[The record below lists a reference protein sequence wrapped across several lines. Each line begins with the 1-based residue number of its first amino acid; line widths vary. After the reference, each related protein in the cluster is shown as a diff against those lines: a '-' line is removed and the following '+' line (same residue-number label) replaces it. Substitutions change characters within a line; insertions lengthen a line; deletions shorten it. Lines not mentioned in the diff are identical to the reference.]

1 MKKLLITFGVIIVII
16 LAAAFIIPIAFKDD
30 IKAAIDEALAE
41 SVNADIVWDT
51 DDFSISLFTNFPNA
65 TAGLNNFGV
74 INRAPFA
81 GEILFAVE
89 KFEVEIDIMS
99 LFGDQIKI
107 NGIELDRPE
116 INVIV
121 LEDGSANYDIAVASE
136 EEEVPEEPASEE
148 PTKFNVGIDHWAI
161 TNGHLVYDDA
171 TLPFK
176 MELKGL
182 NHSGSGDF
190 NQDVFDLSTL
200 TAIDSVSVNF
210 DGVEYLSHKTFNADI
225 VMSISDNYGR
235 YTFKENNVGLNDFN
249 LGFDGF
255 LALNEDGSM
264 DMDLTYGTKETTFKS
279 LLSLVPGIYTADFG
293 SIETAGNLAFNGLVK
308 GKYSEEVMPAF
319 NLALQVNEAMFKY
332 PDLPTA
338 ISNISMDLA
347 VVNDDGV
354 IDNTMVNL
362 KQFHMD
368 FGNNPFDAKMIISNL
383 VDYNMDANVK
393 GQLNLAELSSMFPM
407 EGMSMKGI
415 YAIDLSAKGTYDSVS
430 GKTPVINATMS
441 MKDGYVKTADLPY
454 ALEDLKFAAEIM
466 SPTGLMKDFKAVVK
480 DFGMTMDGEPF
491 GASLEFW
498 NLDNYNWNVD
508 AHGGIDLE
516 KITKVFP
523 LEGMTLAGVIRAD
536 LTTAGNMTD
545 LEAERYDKL
554 PTSGNVSINNFKYVD
569 SELPYEVT
577 ISSAK
582 ASFDPKQMA
591 LENYSGTI
599 GKSDISMNGA
609 ITNYI
614 GYLFGEN
621 ETLRG
626 NLNLS
631 SNLLDLNE
639 FMSDEEVAEE
649 TTEEAPEESM
659 GVVEVPKNIDFVMTS
674 DIKTVA
680 VMDMSIT
687 NAKGKIV
694 VRNGIVSLDGLNFN
708 LLEGAFAMSGSY
720 DPTDLEKPK
729 YDFKF
734 KVDDLSSQ
742 KAFETFSIV
751 QSYFPI
757 AKNVNGK
764 LSTDFK
770 VSGLLDQE
778 MFPDMETVS
787 GGGLLN
793 LAQAKVLNSNLL
805 KGIGNTASISSL
817 SADEINIKD
826 ILMNVSIEDGK
837 VNVKPFD
844 LDLGGYKANIG
855 GSSTLAGGLDFNL
868 KMDVPAGKLGS
879 AANDLVAK
887 YTGGSSSGSSVI
899 PLTFGIGGTYDNPTY
914 KLKGTGSNVKATD
927 VAKVVAKE
935 AVEEKLGVDL
945 DEEKEKQRE
954 KIMADAKKQADRLI
968 AEGKSAADKV
978 REEGYKQA
986 DNLIKE
992 AGSNPIKKK
1001 IAEVAAKKLRTETD
1015 EKAAKIEA
1023 ESKEKA
1029 DKLLAE
1035 AQKKADAV

>member
-1 MKKLLITFGVIIVII
+1 MKKLFITFGVIIIII

-30 IKAAIDEALAE
+30 IKAAIDEALVE

-81 GEILFAVE
+81 GTILFAVE

-99 LFGDQIKI
+99 LFGEQIKI
-107 NGIELDRPE
+107 NGIELDKPE

-121 LEDGSANYDIAVASE
+121 LEDGSANYDIAIASE
-136 EEEVPEEPASEE
+136 EEAPEEPVSEE

-161 TNGHLVYDDA
+161 TNGHLVYNDA

-176 MELKGL
+176 MELKGM

-200 TAIDSVSVNF
+200 TGIDSVTVNF
-210 DGVEYLSHKTFNADI
+210 DGVEYLTNKKVDADV
-225 VMSISDNYGR
+225 VMSISNNYSTF
-235 YTFKENNVGLNDFN
+235 TFKENNVSVNDLNMGFN
-249 LGFDGF
+249 GF
-255 LALNEDGSM
+255 LTLNEDGSM
-264 DMDLTYGTKETTFKS
+264 DMDLNYNAKEATFKS

-293 SIETAGNLAFNGLVK
+293 SIETQGNLSFNGEVK
-308 GKYSEEVMPAF
+308 GKYTEEVMPAF

-338 ISNISMDLA
+338 ISNISMNLA
-347 VVNDDGV
+347 IINNDGV

-368 FGNNPFDAKMIISNL
+368 FGKNPFDAKMVISNL
-383 VDYNMDANVK
+383 VDYNMDANIK

-415 YAIDLSAKGTYDSVS
+415 YNIALSAKGTYDSVS
-430 GKTPVINATMS
+430 GKTPIINANMS

-454 ALEDLKFAAEIM
+454 ALEGLKFNAEIM
-466 SPTGLMKDFKAVVK
+466 SPTGLMKDFKAVIN
-480 DFGMTMDGEPF
+480 DFAMTMDGEPF

-498 NLDNYNWNVD
+498 NLDNYNWTAN
-508 AHGGIDLE
+508 ANGGIDLE
-516 KITKVFP
+516 KITKIFP
-523 LEGMTLAGVIRAD
+523 LEGMTLAGIVRAN
-536 LTTAGNMTD
+536 LSTSGNMAD

-554 PTSGNVSINNFKYVD
+554 PTSGNASINNFKYID

-582 ASFDPKQMA
+582 ASFDPKQMTLDSYA
-591 LENYSGTI
+591 GTI
-599 GKSDISMNGA
+599 GKSDISMNGS

-614 GYLFGEN
+614 GYLFSEN

-626 NLNLS
+626 NLNLT

-639 FMSDEEVAEE
+639 FMSDEEVTEE
-649 TTEEAPEESM
+649 TAETPEESM
-659 GVVEVPKNIDFVMTS
+659 GVVEVPKDIDFVMTS
-674 DIKTVA
+674 NIKTVA

-694 VRNGIVSLDGLNFN
+694 VRNGVVSLDGLNFN
-708 LLEGAFAMSGSY
+708 LLEGAFAMSGFY

-734 KVDDLSSQ
+734 KVDELSTQ

-757 AKNVNGK
+757 AKNINGK

-778 MFPDMETVS
+778 MFPDMGTVT

-793 LAQAKVLNSNLL
+793 LAQAKVLNSSLL

-817 SADEINIKD
+817 SADEIDIKD

-844 LDLGGYKANIG
+844 LSLGGYKANIG
-855 GSSTLAGGLDFNL
+855 GSSTLSGGLDYTL

-879 AANDLVAK
+879 AANDLIAK
-887 YTGGSSSGSSVI
+887 YTGGSNAGSSVI
-899 PLTFGIGGTYDNPTY
+899 PLNFGIGGTFENPTY
-914 KLKGTGSNVKATD
+914 KLKGAGSNVKATD

-954 KIMADAKKQADRLI
+954 KIKADAKKQADRLI
-968 AEGKSAADKV
+968 SEGKNAADEV
-978 REEGYKQA
+978 RKKGYAQA

-1001 IAEVAAKKLRTETD
+1001 IAEVAAKKLREETD
-1015 EKAAKIEA
+1015 EKADKIEA

-1035 AQKKADAV
+1035 AQKKADGV